1 MARHTLRDVATL
13 AGVSKATASRVL
25 NGHERVDPETRDRVL
40 AAIAELDYTPSATA
54 RSLSVGR
61 TLTIGVVTTYLTRPQ
76 AAERLRGVDAVLG
89 DSGFDQVIYNVETVE
104 KRDQYLRGLARA
116 GRMDGLLVISLP
128 LRDEEVSRLASASIP
143 VVVVDAHTPA
153 VEGLPHVVGDDVV
166 GGVLAARH
174 LLELGHRR
182 VAYVGDAFE
191 NPFGFTSSRHRFMG
205 YERILRRAKLGPDPD
220 IVALGAHG
228 RYQARELAAQLLGAR
243 QRPTAIFAA
252 SDTQALGVI
261 AAAREA
267 GLRVPEDLSIVGYDD
282 VEIADHVGLTTV
294 RQGLFE
300 SGRVGAELL
309 LAEIRERSAE
319 PPRVVLAPELVVRST
334 TAPPKEGRA

>member
-1 MARHTLRDVATL
+1 MARHTLRDVASL

-25 NGHERVDPETRDRVL
+25 NGNARVDPETRERVL
-40 AAIAELDYTPSATA
+40 AAIAELDYAPSATA

-89 DSGFDQVIYNVETVE
+89 DSGFDQVIYNVETVD
-104 KRDQYLRGLARA
+104 KRDQYLHGLARA

-128 LRDEEVSRLASASIP
+128 LSDDAVSRLASSSIP
-143 VVVVDAHTPA
+143 VVAVDAHTPA
-153 VEGLPHVVGDDVV
+153 VEGLPHVLGDDVV
-166 GGVLAARH
+166 GGVLATRH

-182 VAYVGDAFE
+182 IAYIGDAFE
-191 NPFGFTSSRHRFMG
+191 NPFGFTSSRHRYMG
-205 YERILRRAKLGPDPD
+205 YERILRRARLGPDLD
-220 IVALGAHG
+220 LVALGAHG
-228 RYQARELAAQLLGAR
+228 RYQARELAARMLAAAD
-243 QRPTAIFAA
+243 RPTAIFAA
-252 SDTQALGVI
+252 SDTQALGAI
-261 AAAREA
+261 TAAREA
-267 GLRVPEDLSIVGYDD
+267 GLRIPEDLSVVGYDD
-282 VEIADHVGLTTV
+282 IEIADYVGLTTV

-300 SGRVGAELL
+300 SGRVAAELL

-319 PPRVVLAPELVVRST
+319 PARVVLAPELVIRGT